1 MDAVKY
7 LTELFRMCTTT
18 LDCDSCPLGIKDRMY
33 CKESRFDEHG
43 MNVDNLE
50 KAVDIVEKW
59 SEEHPIKTRKSEFL
73 KMFPNAK
80 MESNGFPC
88 SPPCNLDT
96 TIPCRAHTCEQCKKE
111 YWLAAAGD
119 EEDQDVKGERRWIQN
134 Q

>member
-7 LTELFRMCTTT
+7 LTELLRMCETI

-33 CKESRFDEHG
+33 CKESHFDECD
-43 MNVDNLE
+43 MNVDNLK

-73 KMFPNAK
+73 KMFPNAI
-80 MESNGFPC
+80 MGSDGFP
-88 SPPCNLDT
+88 NLCPRILDK
-96 TIPCRAHTCEQCKKE
+96 TIPCRARTCKQCKEE

-119 EEDQDVKGERRWIQN
+119 GAEEDQ
-134 Q
+134 

>member
-73 KMFPNAK
+73 KMFPNAR
-80 MESNGFPC
+80 MGSDGFP
-88 SPPCNLDT
+88 NLCLRILDK
-96 TIPCRAHTCEQCKKE
+96 TIPCRARTCKQCKEE

-119 EEDQDVKGERRWIQN
+119 GAEEDQ
-134 Q
+134 